1 MKKSKSFFSQLKVG
15 RTPDKAGQH
24 RCQVDETK
32 TWRTN
37 HVWSTSFVE
46 NTSRPNLCDLS
57 GVNLGNFYLSN
68 QFNLCNLW
76 LKMVQSKI
84 TNYAK
89 QTQFPKKS
97 NGCNASIN
105 NELQRKNENGHLV
118 KTKPNKANL

>member
-57 GVNLGNFYLSN
+57 ALSGVNLGNFYLNNPFN
-68 QFNLCNLW
+68 QRNQR
-76 LKMVQSKI
+76 LKNQSKI

-89 QTQFPKKS
+89 QSQFRTKS
-97 NGCNASIN
+97 NCS
-105 NELQRKNENGHLV
+105 
-118 KTKPNKANL
+118 